1 MRRIG
6 HLAGFLALCAVAVPG
21 NVVLAADTAPVTIG
35 LEAPFSPP
43 GDPVLGQLIRRGAE
57 LGVEYVNTVM
67 GGVLGGRKVV
77 LAIEDEQGRAEAAVA
92 GYRRLVSENHAVAVT
107 GFVHSSS
114 ILAANEVARELGV
127 PTIATYTGAE
137 DVTAKHYPIAFRTHA
152 IDPIRAAV
160 WLDFMKT
167 RGMKRISIVAE
178 TTDFGL
184 GLLKETEEQN
194 KTKNLGLEI
203 QAVTFDHNVTD
214 LTPQLL
220 QVKAFKPD
228 LIVNIAVGSL
238 IDIMINQATTLGI
251 LPAAPMLISYD
262 QPVRPQFWK
271 LHPENGVGIYFIA
284 YYSPK
289 QALSAAGEWFAK
301 RYEESYKEP
310 TVYAGLNGFGDVIII
325 AQAVDLAKSTDPAA
339 IIGALETAKFQ
350 GWPAA
355 EVTFPR
361 AQGVYWHN
369 WSPPVL
375 ILHYTKAGQDWREA
389 EVAYAPPASPAP

>member
-6 HLAGFLALCAVAVPG
+6 HLAGFLALCAVAVPSDA
-21 NVVLAADTAPVTIG
+21 VLAAEAAPVTIG

-114 ILAANEVARELGV
+114 ILAANEVAKELGV

-160 WLDFMKT
+160 WLDFMTK

-194 KTKNLGLEI
+194 KTRNLGLEI

-238 IDIMINQATTLGI
+238 IDIMINQATTLEI
-251 LPAAPMLISYD
+251 LPAVPMLISYD

-271 LHPENGVGIYFIA
+271 LHPTNGVGVYFIV

-289 QALSAAGEWFAK
+289 QSLSAAGQWFAK
-301 RYEESYKEP
+301 RYEETYKEP

-325 AQAVDLAKSTDPAA
+325 AQAVERAKSTDSAA
-339 IIGALETAKFQ
+339 IIEALESGKFQ
-350 GWPAA
+350 GWAAA

-389 EVAYAPPASPAP
+389 EVAYAPPASAAP

>member
-1 MRRIG
+1 MKHFMLLG
-6 HLAGFLALCAVAVPG
+6 GLTALC
-21 NVVLAADTAPVTIG
+21 LIAASGDAARAAEAPVVIG

-57 LGVEYVNTVM
+57 LGIEYVNTVK
-67 GGVLGGRKVV
+67 GGVLGGRKVE
-77 LAIEDEQGRAEAAVA
+77 LAVEDEQGRAEAAVA
-92 GYRRLVSENHAVAVT
+92 GYRRLVSEAHAVAVT

-114 ILAANEVARELGV
+114 ILAANEVAKELGV
-127 PTIATYTGAE
+127 ATIATYTGAE
-137 DVTAKHYPIAFRTHA
+137 DVTAKHYAIAFRTHA

-160 WLDFMKT
+160 WLDFMVKK
-167 RGMKRISIVAE
+167 GFKRISMVAE

-194 KTKNLGLEI
+194 KARKLGLEI

-220 QVKAFKPD
+220 QIKAFKPD
-228 LIVNIAVGSL
+228 LVVNVAVGNL

-251 LPAAPMLISYD
+251 LPATPMLISYD

-271 LHPENGVGIYFIA
+271 LHPENGAGIYFIV

-289 QALSAAGEWFAK
+289 QALSEPGRWFAQH
-301 RYEESYKEP
+301 YEEKYKEP

-325 AQAVDLAKSTDPAA
+325 AEAVEQAKSADPAA
-339 IIGALETAKFQ
+339 VVTALERGKFT
-350 GWPAA
+350 GWSAG
-355 EVTFPR
+355 EVTFPQ
-361 AQGVYWHN
+361 ADGVYWHN

-375 ILHYTKAGQDWREA
+375 ILHYTKPGEDWREA
-389 EVAYAPPASPAP
+389 EVAYAPPAP

>member
-1 MRRIG
+1 MRWIG
-6 HLAGFLALCAVAVPG
+6 HLAGFLALCAVAAPSDA
-21 NVVLAADTAPVTIG
+21 VLAADAAPVTIG

-114 ILAANEVARELGV
+114 ILAANEVAKELGV

-160 WLDFMKT
+160 WLDFMTK

-228 LIVNIAVGSL
+228 LVVNIAVGSL

-251 LPAAPMLISYD
+251 LPATPMLISYD

-289 QALSAAGEWFAK
+289 QALSAAGQWFAK
-301 RYEESYKEP
+301 RYEETYKEP

-325 AQAVDLAKSTDPAA
+325 AEAVERAKSTDPAA
-339 IIGALETAKFQ
+339 IIEALETGKFQ

-355 EVTFPR
+355 AVTFPR

-389 EVAYAPPASPAP
+389 EVAYAPPASAAP